1 MLCPVR
7 WAFVQAVLCPV
18 RWAFVQPG
26 WRSAVRLLE
35 PRPGRTTPELLRL
48 RAARVRHD
56 EATVVRGQDILD
68 LLLVGFIHKLLI
80 VRDDGLGD
88 CLANR
93 VDLRD
98 ETASTNANADVDLR
112 ESLLPEKQDG
122 LIDLHL
128 QNFGTN
134 QVHRAA
140 VDAHQA
146 TPGLTERD
154 GDRAF
159 FAAVRLNFLRLCES
173 VHR

>member
-48 RAARVRHD
+48 RAARVRH
-56 EATVVRGQDILD
+56 
-68 LLLVGFIHKLLI
+68 
-80 VRDDGLGD
+80 
-88 CLANR
+88 
-93 VDLRD
+93 

-112 ESLLPEKQDG
+112 ESLLPEKQHG